1 MLKYGA
7 VLRPLKIVSNL
18 NKRYLLLVVMAI
30 LIGGGFFV
38 LRSINNK
45 ESLQFTEVKR
55 SDIKSI
61 ISISG
66 NLKSKRSVDLKF
78 GSSGKLSYLNIA
90 VGDTV
95 RTGQLIAGL
104 DTQELNIALQQTQ
117 NTFKDKQ
124 AIVDKVYDDLKNH
137 EKDETYLQKQ
147 TRTTAE
153 VARDN
158 AYDGVKAAQAA
169 YKNSVIAAPFD
180 GTITEISVVV
190 GQRVSTTETIAVI
203 SDKSE
208 SFFDA
213 EVDETDIPKI
223 KINQPT
229 EIILDSYPDKIFSG
243 KVSEIMGQTQ
253 LTSSNAT
260 VVKVRIKLDSS
271 PDDFING
278 LNGQASI
285 TTASSINVLTIP
297 LEALKDS
304 GTVLVQTA
312 NGIQSKKITTG
323 VSSDSEIEVK
333 EGLREGE
340 RVVLNP
346 TNISLRQTPGLFTEF
361 RRLFGGGNRNR

>member
-1 MLKYGA
+1 MVKLFRLVFNLK
-7 VLRPLKIVSNL
+7 
-18 NKRYLLLVVMAI
+18 KRYLLLITVII
-30 LIGGGFFV
+30 LIGGGFLF
-38 LRSINNK
+38 LKLSASK
-45 ESLQFTEVKR
+45 EPLQFAEVKR
-55 SDIKSI
+55 VDIKSI

-66 NLKSKRSVDLKF
+66 SLQSKSSINLKF
-78 GSSGKLSYLNIA
+78 GSSGKLSYLHVA
-90 VGDTV
+90 VGDIV
-95 RTGQLIAGL
+95 KTGQLIAGL

-117 NTFKDKQ
+117 NTLKDKQ

-169 YKNSVIAAPFD
+169 YKNSVITAPFD
-180 GTITEISVVV
+180 GIITEVSVVA
-190 GQRVSTTETIAVI
+190 GQRVSTTETIAVV

-223 KINQPT
+223 KITQLT
-229 EIILDSYPDKIFSG
+229 EIVLDSFPDKIFSG

-260 VVKVRIKLDSS
+260 VVKVRIKLDASS
-271 PDDFING
+271 NDFING

-285 TTASSINVLTIP
+285 TIASDTNTLTIP

-323 VSSDSEIEVK
+323 ISSDSEIEIK

-361 RRLFGGGNRNR
+361 HRLLGGGNRNK